1 MQGRMAG
8 LGSRKG
14 LANAKSS
21 ECISVTISRIKFL
34 LSCAKSTPIHLGALP
49 LLSLSI
55 YTHLGV
61 DYSPPPAGLRVNFP
75 EGTLGTSLVGL
86 KADVRLAVQ
95 GTTYA

>member
-1 MQGRMAG
+1 MYISDHLKNQVPAFV
-8 LGSRKG
+8 RKIY
-14 LANAKSS
+14 ANPPWSP
-21 ECISVTISRIKFL
+21 
-34 LSCAKSTPIHLGALP
+34 STS
-49 LLSLSI
+49 LSLSI